1 MIKPIEIRVTA
12 RTRKSPQELCAEF
25 LDTDRWPEFTGY
37 FILPGVRR
45 AEYASKTPGVIG
57 SRIHVYNTDGSTHVE
72 EIITWDVPQR
82 IAVKFVEFQPPL
94 RYLAD
99 HFIEAWEFRPSA
111 GGTEVTRS
119 MRMVP
124 KSWLG
129 RMVLLPISVLMKR
142 ALEKHMR
149 QAGG

>member
-1 MIKPIEIRVTA
+1 MKPIDIQVIANTQL
-12 RTRKSPQELCAEF
+12 SPEAFCEEF

-37 FILPGVRR
+37 ACLPGVKAARFERR
-45 AEYASKTPGVIG
+45 TPEVVG
-57 SRIHVYNTDGSTHVE
+57 SRIQVQNTDGSTHVE